1 MHTPALI
8 RQTLSGKGWTPFF
21 LRAMSTG
28 ATRLTAGE
36 GWRVGAADL
45 AAALA
50 TPPSLH
56 SLAAVAH
63 VFFHTPS
70 HYPVFHQMEGVRLF
84 PESEMASHIGGP
96 VLSGEMGDDPE
107 LQRRQRE
114 HTLATS
120 AYIARDLKDTLS
132 GTRLLRDRGSA
143 AHRGSVSD
151 PATPFYLC
159 RE

>member
-1 MHTPALI
+1 MRAGA
-8 RQTLSGKGWTPFF
+8 SGTS
-21 LRAMSTG
+21 A
-28 ATRLTAGE
+28 AAG
-36 GWRVGAADL
+36 V

-50 TPPSLH
+50 TFQLPYPLTVANVFSTPS
-56 SLAAVAH
+56 
-63 VFFHTPS
+63 S

-96 VLSGEMGDDPE
+96 VLSGETGDDPE

-132 GTRLLRDRGSA
+132 GTPLVGGWEWVRARGSGLGLG
-143 AHRGSVSD
+143 RLTGLV
-151 PATPFYLC
+151 
-159 RE
+159 